1 MSNNGRIAVIDLGG
15 QYCHLIARR
24 LRDLAVDSDI
34 FPPAVPA
41 HALSHY
47 AGVILSGGPQSVYD
61 PDAVTIDEHILRLD
75 LPVLGICYGHQLL
88 AKLLGGEVVKQDG
101 EYGFAQL
108 RTSTLTS
115 PLPQQS
121 ERVSH
126 ESVAHRRADENPIS
140 PPDQGEVRWGLPE
153 SAVFTIGT
161 DTADALFHDT
171 APAQQVWMS
180 HADAVRALPPGLITL
195 AATDRCACA
204 AFAHSSRPLF
214 GLQFH
219 PEVAHTEYGAKILE
233 NFVRSICRIGEGS
246 AAASKVP
253 ILCKRIRRAVNGKSV
268 FFLVSG
274 GVDSTVAFTLC
285 GQALPKERVLGLYID
300 NGLMRQGET
309 AELRGNLAKLGLADQ
324 IRIWDASEVFLKAL
338 ADKIDPEE
346 KRQVIGRLF
355 VEIQAQAM
363 RQFGIDPD
371 HWLLGQGTIYP
382 DTIESGGDSG
392 RAALIKTHHNR
403 CDEIRELIRQ
413 GKVIEPLA
421 EFYKDEV
428 RALGRELGLSA
439 QLTGRWPFPGP
450 GLAIRC
456 LCTQA
461 ASAAAPLAQAIAAG
475 LARDGFEGA
484 LIALRTV
491 GVQGDART
499 YRMVVALKHQDGRID
514 YEVLQTLSSALCNQ
528 NTAAN
533 RVILLIGGT
542 QSLTRAHLVPATITR
557 ERLELLR
564 QADFIA
570 REEIERAQ
578 LADTVWQFPVVLAP
592 IGFAGGE
599 SIILRPVNS
608 VDGMTASF
616 ARLPASLLR
625 TISGK
630 ILKLPGV
637 DAVFLDITNKPPAT
651 IEWE

>member
-1 MSNNGRIAVIDLGG
+1 MSNNGRIAIIDLGG

-24 LRDLAVDSDI
+24 LRDLAVDCEI

-41 HALSHY
+41 EVLSHY

-61 PDAVTIDEHILRLD
+61 PSAVTIDERILRLD
-75 LPVLGICYGHQLL
+75 VPVLGICYGHQLL
-88 AKLLGGEVVKQDG
+88 AKLLGGEVTRHDG
-101 EYGFAQL
+101 EYGFAQMT
-108 RTSTLTS
+108 RSTLTS

-121 ERVSH
+121 GR
-126 ESVAHRRADENPIS
+126 
-140 PPDQGEVRWGLPE
+140 
-153 SAVFTIGT
+153 GT
-161 DTADALFHDT
+161 DTAETLFHDT
-171 APAQQVWMS
+171 PPAQQVWMS
-180 HADAVRALPPGLITL
+180 HSDAVRTLPPGLITL
-195 AATDRCACA
+195 AATDRCTCA
-204 AFAHSSRPLF
+204 AFAHSSKLLF

-219 PEVAHTEYGAKILE
+219 PEVAHTEYGTKILE
-233 NFVRSICRIGEGS
+233 NFVRSVCGIGDGS
-246 AAASKVP
+246 ATTSKVP
-253 ILCKRIRRAVNGKSV
+253 VLCERIRRAAAEKSV

-274 GVDSTVAFTLC
+274 GVDSTVAFALC
-285 GQALPKERVLGLYID
+285 GRALPKERVLGLYVN

-309 AELRGNLAKLGLADQ
+309 DELHVNLAKLGLADQ

-338 ADKIDPEE
+338 EGKIDPEE
-346 KRQVIGRLF
+346 KRQIIGRLF

-363 RQFGIDPD
+363 HRFGIDPD

-413 GKVIEPLA
+413 GKVIEPLV

-439 QLTGRWPFPGP
+439 HLTGRWPFPGP

-461 ASAAAPLAQAIAAG
+461 ERAAAPLSQEIAAS
-475 LARDGFEGA
+475 LARDGFEGT
-484 LIALRTV
+484 LISLRTV

-499 YRMVVALKHQDGRID
+499 YRMVVALKQQDDRID
-514 YEVLQTLSSALCNQ
+514 YGILRTLSSALCNQ

-533 RVILLIGGT
+533 RVILLIGGN
-542 QSLTRAHLVPATITR
+542 QSLTNARIVSATITR

-570 REEIERAQ
+570 RSEIERVN
-578 LADTVWQFPVVLAP
+578 LAGTVWQFPVVLAP
-592 IGFAGGE
+592 IAFENSE

-616 ARLPASLLR
+616 ASLPVPLLR

-637 DAVFLDITNKPPAT
+637 DTVFLDVTNKPPAT